1 MTRSV
6 KKVEEDAPTNSVAG
20 GGVALPADA
29 KFKSK
34 YMGVDVTDKRRRK
47 DKQPRILK
55 RFRIHAGYK

>member
-1 MTRSV
+1 M
-6 KKVEEDAPTNSVAG
+6 KKVKEDAPTNSVAG

-29 KFKSK
+29 QFKK
-34 YMGVDVTDKRRRK
+34 RYMGVDVTDKRRRK